1 MPLAAWDAPAQWGTD
16 RPRSTDI
23 DGGTMAAETDTAA
36 LQAKIA
42 ALEAENDS
50 LRSAKPRRR
59 RVHGRS
65 IIAGVLL
72 IVAVL
77 LAPIAVLG
85 TWARVQLVDTDR
97 FVATFAPLAESPQV
111 QSYISDQAMVAI
123 DENLDIQGIVD
134 DLADGLTQLD
144 LPPRAEDAIQLLT
157 VPAAQGIRG
166 LINDA
171 VDRVVTSEV
180 FADVWET
187 TLRETHSRAI
197 AIIQGQEG
205 TAITLEDGTI
215 AVDLG
220 VVVSK
225 VKEYMVDNGFGFADA
240 IPEIEKSIPLATA
253 DSFVLIRTLYQVAT
267 AAGYWLPWV
276 VLGLLVIGIALS
288 LHRPRAVVA
297 TGAGLTIAFLALLA
311 GLGIGKQ
318 FFIGAVS
325 PSVMPT
331 GTATV
336 VFDQVVELM
345 NSTLVALTVLALL
358 ITVGAW
364 FSGPWRPARKLRQI
378 GQDTEDTL
386 RRTAERYGLSTGG
399 FGAFLDKAASA
410 LRVIIVLGAVAIL
423 FLTRP
428 ITIGGVLW
436 TLVGVIVLLL
446 LIEILR
452 RPAAE
457 PEPAPT
463 AP

>member
-1 MPLAAWDAPAQWGTD
+1 
-16 RPRSTDI
+16 
-23 DGGTMAAETDTAA
+23 MATETDTAE
-36 LQAKIA
+36 LRAKIA

-50 LRSAKPRRR
+50 LRAATPRRR

-65 IIAGVLL
+65 IVAGVLL
-72 IVAVL
+72 VIAVL
-77 LAPIAVLG
+77 IAPIAVLG

-97 FVATFAPLAESPQV
+97 FVATFAPLAEDPQV
-111 QSYISDQAMVAI
+111 QAYISDQAMVAI

-144 LPPRAEDAIQLLT
+144 LPPRAESAIQLLT

-166 LINDA
+166 LIDDA

-205 TAITLEDGTI
+205 TAITLGDDGTI
-215 AVDLG
+215 SIDLG

-225 VKEYMVDNGFGFADA
+225 VKEYMIDNGFGFADA
-240 IPEIEKSIPLATA
+240 IPDIQKSIPLATA
-253 DSFVLIRTLYQVAT
+253 DSFALIRTLYQVAT
-267 AAGYWLPWV
+267 AAGYWLPWI
-276 VLGLLVIGIALS
+276 VLGLLVAGVALS
-288 LHRPRAVVA
+288 IRKPRAVVA
-297 TGAGLTIAFLALLA
+297 TGAGLAIAFLALLA
-311 GLGIGKQ
+311 GFSIGKQ

-325 PSVMPT
+325 PSVMPA

-336 VFDQVVELM
+336 VFDQVIELM

-358 ITVGAW
+358 ITLGAW
-364 FSGPWRPARKLRQI
+364 LSGPWRPARALRRI
-378 GQDTEDTL
+378 GQDAENTL
-386 RRTAERYGLSTGG
+386 RGTAERYGLSTGA
-399 FGAFLDKAASA
+399 FGGFLDKAASA

-436 TLVGVIVLLL
+436 TVFGVLLLLL
-446 LIEILR
+446 LIEVLR
-452 RPAAE
+452 RPAAVPDAEVVDSAAEE
-457 PEPAPT
+457 PVERT
-463 AP
+463 AV

>member
-1 MPLAAWDAPAQWGTD
+1 MT
-16 RPRSTDI
+16 T
-23 DGGTMAAETDTAA
+23 ETDTAA

-50 LRSAKPRRR
+50 LRTAKPRRR

-65 IIAGVLL
+65 IVAGVLL
-72 IVAVL
+72 VVAVL

-85 TWARVQLVDTDR
+85 TWARLQLVDTDR
-97 FVATFAPLAESPQV
+97 FVATFAPLAENPQV

-123 DENLDIQGIVD
+123 DENVDIQGIVD

-166 LINDA
+166 LVNDA
-171 VDRVVTSEV
+171 VDKVVSSDV

-187 TLRETHSRAI
+187 TLRETHSRAV

-205 TAITLEDGTI
+205 TAVTLSDDGTI
-215 AVDLG
+215 AIDLG
-220 VVVSK
+220 VVVER
-225 VKEYMVDNGFGFADA
+225 VKEYMLENGFAFAEA
-240 IPEIEKSIPLATA
+240 IPAIEKSIPLATA
-253 DSFVLIRTLYQVAT
+253 ESFVLIRTLYQVAT

-276 VLGLLVIGIALS
+276 VLGLIVIGVALS
-288 LHRPRAVVA
+288 IKRSRAVVA
-297 TGAGLTIAFLALLA
+297 TAAGLTIAFLVLLG

-325 PSVMPT
+325 PSIMPA

-336 VFDQVVELM
+336 VFDQVIELM

-358 ITVGAW
+358 IAVGAW
-364 FSGPWRPARKLRQI
+364 FSGPWRPARKIRRI
-378 GQDTEDTL
+378 GQDAEDTL
-386 RRTAERYGLSTGG
+386 RRTAERHGLSTGG
-399 FGAFLDKAASA
+399 FGSFLDRAASA

-423 FLTRP
+423 FLSRP
-428 ITIGGVLW
+428 ITIGGVIW
-436 TLVGVIVLLL
+436 TLVGVLVLLL
-446 LIEILR
+446 LIEVLR
-452 RPAAE
+452 RPE
-457 PEPAPT
+457 PAVPAPAPT
-463 AP
+463 TEQKASA

>member
-1 MPLAAWDAPAQWGTD
+1 MT
-16 RPRSTDI
+16 T
-23 DGGTMAAETDTAA
+23 ETDTAA

-50 LRSAKPRRR
+50 LRTAKPRRR

-65 IIAGVLL
+65 IVAGVLL
-72 IVAVL
+72 VVAVL

-85 TWARVQLVDTDR
+85 TWARLQLVDTDR
-97 FVATFAPLAESPQV
+97 FVATFAPLAENPQV

-123 DENLDIQGIVD
+123 DENVDIQGIVD

-166 LINDA
+166 LVNDA
-171 VDRVVTSEV
+171 VDKVVSSDV

-187 TLRETHSRAI
+187 TLRETHSRAV

-205 TAITLEDGTI
+205 TAVTLSDDGTI
-215 AVDLG
+215 AIDLG
-220 VVVSK
+220 VVVER
-225 VKEYMVDNGFGFADA
+225 VKEYMLENGFAFAEA
-240 IPEIEKSIPLATA
+240 IPAIEKSIPLATA
-253 DSFVLIRTLYQVAT
+253 ESFVLIRTLYQVAT

-276 VLGLLVIGIALS
+276 VLGLIVIGVALS
-288 LHRPRAVVA
+288 IKRSRAVVA
-297 TGAGLTIAFLALLA
+297 TAAGLTIAFLVLLG

-325 PSVMPT
+325 PSIMPA

-336 VFDQVVELM
+336 VFDQVIELM

-358 ITVGAW
+358 IAVGAW
-364 FSGPWRPARKLRQI
+364 FSGPWRPARKIRRI
-378 GQDTEDTL
+378 GQDAEDTL
-386 RRTAERYGLSTGG
+386 RRTAERHGLSTGG
-399 FGAFLDKAASA
+399 FGSFLDRAASA

-423 FLTRP
+423 FLSRP
-428 ITIGGVLW
+428 ITIGGVIW
-436 TLVGVIVLLL
+436 TLVGVLVLLL
-446 LIEILR
+446 LIEVLR
-452 RPAAE
+452 RPEQAVPA
-457 PEPAPT
+457 PAPT
-463 AP
+463 TEQKASV

>member
-1 MPLAAWDAPAQWGTD
+1 
-16 RPRSTDI
+16 
-23 DGGTMAAETDTAA
+23 MAAETDTAA
-36 LQAKIA
+36 LRAKIA

-50 LRSAKPRRR
+50 LRAAEPRRK

-72 IVAVL
+72 VVAVL

-85 TWARVQLVDTDR
+85 TWARVQLVETDR
-97 FVATFAPLAESPQV
+97 FVATFAPLAENPQV

-134 DLADGLTQLD
+134 DLAAGLTELD
-144 LPPRAEDAIQLLT
+144 LPPRAESAIQLLA

-171 VDRVVTSEV
+171 VDRVVSSEV

-205 TAITLEDGTI
+205 TALTLGEDGTI
-215 AVDLG
+215 AIDLG
-220 VVVSK
+220 VVVDR
-225 VKEYMVDNGFGFADA
+225 VKDHMIENGFGFAEA

-253 DSFVLIRTLYQVAT
+253 ESFVLVRTLYQVAT

-288 LHRPRAVVA
+288 IHRPRAVVA
-297 TGAGLTIAFLALLA
+297 TGAGLTVAFLALLA
-311 GLGIGKQ
+311 GFGIGKQ

-325 PSVMPT
+325 PSVMPA

-336 VFDQVVELM
+336 VFDQVTELM

-358 ITVGAW
+358 ITIGAW
-364 FSGPWRPARKLRQI
+364 FSGPWRPARKLRRI
-378 GQDTEDTL
+378 GQDTEDAL
-386 RRTAERYGLSTGG
+386 RRRAERYGLSTGA

-423 FLTRP
+423 FLSRP

-436 TLVGVIVLLL
+436 TLVGVLVLLL

-452 RPAAE
+452 RPAAKPDAATAADPAATE
-457 PEPAPT
+457 QPERASV
-463 AP
+463 

>member
-1 MPLAAWDAPAQWGTD
+1 MT
-16 RPRSTDI
+16 TE
-23 DGGTMAAETDTAA
+23 THTAE

-50 LRSAKPRRR
+50 LRAAKPRRR

-65 IIAGVLL
+65 IVAGVLL
-72 IVAVL
+72 VVAVL

-97 FVATFAPLAESPQV
+97 FVATFAPLAENPQV

-144 LPPRAEDAIQLLT
+144 LPPRAESAIQLLT
-157 VPAAQGIRG
+157 VPAAQGIHG
-166 LINDA
+166 LIEDA
-171 VDRVVTSEV
+171 VDRVVTSDV
-180 FADVWET
+180 FADVWQT

-205 TAITLEDGTI
+205 TAVTLSDDGTI
-215 AVDLG
+215 AIDLG
-220 VVVSK
+220 VVVEK
-225 VKEYMVDNGFGFADA
+225 VKDYMVENGFGFAEA
-240 IPEIEKSIPLATA
+240 IPAIEKSIPIATA
-253 DSFVLIRTLYQVAT
+253 ESFGLIRTLYQVAT

-288 LHRPRAVVA
+288 IKRPRAVVV
-297 TGAGLTIAFLALLA
+297 TGAGLTIAFLALLG

-325 PSVMPT
+325 PSVMPSA
-331 GTATV
+331 TATV
-336 VFDQVVELM
+336 VFDQVIELM

-364 FSGPWRPARKLRQI
+364 FSGPWRPARKIRRI
-378 GQDTEDTL
+378 GQDAENTL
-386 RRTAERYGLSTGG
+386 RRAAERYGLSTGG
-399 FGAFLDKAASA
+399 FGAFLDKAATA

-423 FLTRP
+423 FLSRP
-428 ITIGGVLW
+428 ITIGGVIW
-436 TLVGVIVLLL
+436 TLVGVLVLLL
-446 LIEILR
+446 LIEVLR
-452 RPAAE
+452 RP
-457 PEPAPT
+457 EPAT
-463 AP
+463 AAAAADQPERAAV

>member
-1 MPLAAWDAPAQWGTD
+1 
-16 RPRSTDI
+16 
-23 DGGTMAAETDTAA
+23 MAAETDTAA

-50 LRSAKPRRR
+50 LRAAKPRRK

-85 TWARVQLVDTDR
+85 AWARVQLVDTDR

-144 LPPRAEDAIQLLT
+144 LPPRAESAIQLLT
-157 VPAAQGIRG
+157 VPAAQGIHG
-166 LINDA
+166 LIENA
-171 VDRVVTSEV
+171 VDKVVTSDV

-187 TLRETHSRAI
+187 TLRETHSRAV

-205 TAITLEDGTI
+205 TALTLSDDGTI
-215 AVDLG
+215 AIDLG
-220 VVVSK
+220 VVVGK
-225 VKEYMVDNGFGFADA
+225 VKDYMIENGFGFAEA
-240 IPEIEKSIPLATA
+240 IPTIEKSIPVATA
-253 DSFVLIRTLYQVAT
+253 ESFGLIRTLYQVAT

-276 VLGLLVIGIALS
+276 VLGLLVAGIALS
-288 LHRPRAVVA
+288 IKRSRAVVA
-297 TGAGLTIAFLALLA
+297 TGAGLTIAFLALLG

-325 PSVMPT
+325 PSVMPS

-336 VFDQVVELM
+336 VFDQVIELM
-345 NSTLVALTVLALL
+345 NSTLVALTVLALI

-364 FSGPWRPARKLRQI
+364 FAGPWRPARKLRQI
-378 GQDTEDTL
+378 GQDAENTL

-399 FGAFLDKAASA
+399 FGAFVDKAASA

-423 FLTRP
+423 FLSRP

-446 LIEILR
+446 LVEVLR
-452 RPAAE
+452 RPAVE

-463 AP
+463 VP